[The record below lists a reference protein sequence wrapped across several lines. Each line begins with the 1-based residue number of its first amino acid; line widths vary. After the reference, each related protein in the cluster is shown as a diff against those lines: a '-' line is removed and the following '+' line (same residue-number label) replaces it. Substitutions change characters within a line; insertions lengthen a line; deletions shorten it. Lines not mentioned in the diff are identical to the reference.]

1 MFLENIQNITSL
13 IKGINFNFLDI
24 IILIVLLFYAFEG
37 YALGFV
43 ASFLDFAS
51 FIFSFVIGLR
61 FYSFF
66 GNLIAVYFSVPK
78 GFANA
83 IGFFLAAFLFEI
95 IFSIIFRKL
104 QKLILSK
111 KKEKNLGEKKSFG
124 QKLNHLFGIIPGIA
138 SALVLLSF
146 LLTVII
152 SLPFSPFL
160 KHAVSSSKL
169 GLNLV
174 ANAAGLEKKINEVF
188 GGAVSETINFLTV
201 KPEGDEFVKL
211 NFKTENTSIDQEAE
225 RKMLELVNKER
236 TSRGLNPL
244 EFDESLRDV
253 ARKHSEDMFKRGYF
267 SHYTPEGVSPFD
279 RMAKANIVFI
289 SAGENLAL
297 APNVDLAMQ
306 GLMNSPGH
314 KANILSQDFGT
325 IGIGVVD
332 GGIYGEMFSQEF
344 TN

>member
-1 MFLENIQNITSL
+1 MFLENIHNFISL
-13 IKGINFNFLDI
+13 INGINLNFLDV

-37 YALGFV
+37 YVLGFV
-43 ASFLDFAS
+43 ASFFDFAS
-51 FIFSFVIGLR
+51 FVFSFAIGLR

-66 GNLIAVYFSVPK
+66 GKLMVDNFSVPK

-104 QKLILSK
+104 QRFILSK
-111 KKEKNLGEKKSFG
+111 KKEKNVGEKKNYG
-124 QKLNHLFGIIPGIA
+124 QKLNHLLGIIPGIA

-160 KHAVSSSKL
+160 KHTVSSSKL
-169 GLNLV
+169 GLTLV
-174 ANAAGLEKKINEVF
+174 ANTAGLEKKINDVF
-188 GGAVSETINFLTV
+188 GGAVNETINFLTV

-211 NFKTENTSIDQEAE
+211 NFKTENTSIDEEAE
-225 RKMLELVNKER
+225 RKMLVLVNKER
-236 TSRGLNPL
+236 TSRGLNSFVL
-244 EFDESLRDV
+244 DASLRTV

-267 SHYTPEGVSPFD
+267 SHYTPEGISPFD
-279 RMAKANIVFI
+279 RMAKANISFI

-314 KANILSQDFGT
+314 KANILSQDFGR

-344 TN
+344 TD